1 VRINVSCCT
10 RSDKLSAQNESG
22 PNHDGERSWLSPNH
36 NVMTRGSVVM
46 AARSLSP
53 KQAAERI
60 LRHRHAVIVLARQSA
75 KKAIQA
81 QIRAQGDKLTQVPAT
96 AISIFADAYFD
107 VHRQRLMAEAEHAI
121 ATWPG
126 FARCRLPGANITTNA
141 QTQEQPKSTT
151 STVQI
156 SCSK

>member
-1 VRINVSCCT
+1 
-10 RSDKLSAQNESG
+10 
-22 PNHDGERSWLSPNH
+22 
-36 NVMTRGSVVM
+36 M

-107 VHRQRLMAEAEHAI
+107 VSSPAI
-121 ATWPG
+121 DG
-126 FARCRLPGANITTNA
+126 G
-141 QTQEQPKSTT
+141 S
-151 STVQI
+151 
-156 SCSK
+156 